1 MTEVYCRMPSDDDID
16 SPAKCRERR
25 RRRIEMRRLAAVPSA
40 KPSPSPSTSHHHR
53 KENQTESS
61 GLEKKRVRKTD
72 GGDTPEVLTSSS
84 SGEDVNAVVAS
95 SLVPQPVFGM
105 MSVSGRSREMED
117 AVSVST
123 CLIGP
128 ERRLP
133 VHFFAVYDGH
143 GGPHVATLC
152 MEKMHVLVQE
162 ELARVVNTREETES
176 IGGGSSA
183 AEEEATWRRVMRRSF
198 ERMDEVA
205 LNTCAC
211 GSVGGQC
218 ACHPMEVALGGS
230 TAVVA
235 VLTPEH
241 IIVANC
247 GDSRAVLCR
256 GGRAIPL
263 SNDHKL
269 FIRHLLRDWGYG
281 DQFFDLGLDSLA
293 HLYHCEEKCVMPD
306 RIDELARIEAAG
318 GQVIFINGARVKG
331 ILAMSRAIGDK
342 YLKSVVIS
350 EPEITFT
357 KREPDDECLI
367 LASDGL
373 WDVLSSELACEVAR
387 ECLQE
392 TVAASSTTIDL
403 NALPQI
409 EEGAGTSYTSRS
421 SVAAALLT
429 RLALGRKSTDNIS
442 VIVID
447 LKRS

>member
-1 MTEVYCRMPSDDDID
+1 MTEVYCRMPSDDYIG

-25 RRRIEMRRLAAVPSA
+25 RRRIEMRRLAAVLSA

-61 GLEKKRVRKTD
+61 GFEKKRVRKTD

-95 SLVPQPVFGM
+95 SSVPQPVFGM

-176 IGGGSSA
+176 IGGGSST
-183 AEEEATWRRVMRRSF
+183 EEEATWRRVMRRSF

-235 VLTPEH
+235 VLTPDH
-241 IIVANC
+241 IVVANC

-263 SNDHKL
+263 SNDHK
-269 FIRHLLRDWGYG
+269 
-281 DQFFDLGLDSLA
+281 
-293 HLYHCEEKCVMPD
+293 PD

-318 GQVIFINGARVKG
+318 GQVIFIDGARVKG
-331 ILAMSRAIGDK
+331 ILAMSRAIDILGNQ
-342 YLKSVVIS
+342 VRVIL
-350 EPEITFT
+350 T
-357 KREPDDECLI
+357 DE
-367 LASDGL
+367 
-373 WDVLSSELACEVAR
+373 
-387 ECLQE
+387 QH
-392 TVAASSTTIDL
+392 
-403 NALPQI
+403 
-409 EEGAGTSYTSRS
+409 
-421 SVAAALLT
+421 
-429 RLALGRKSTDNIS
+429 
-442 VIVID
+442 
-447 LKRS
+447 